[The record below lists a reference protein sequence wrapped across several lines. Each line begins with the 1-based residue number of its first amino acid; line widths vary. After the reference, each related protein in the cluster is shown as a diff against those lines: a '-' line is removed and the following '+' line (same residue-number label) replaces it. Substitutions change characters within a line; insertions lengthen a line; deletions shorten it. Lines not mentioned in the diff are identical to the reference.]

1 MLWRLKSIS
10 EDGYNVQDVASEQ
23 HIHHLPLPENRAR
36 PPRPPPDGAA
46 PEEKWSHHGLP
57 PSGTEQIDL
66 KRAIEQVDN
75 VDPEPLPKARTKND
89 P

>member
-1 MLWRLKSIS
+1 M
-10 EDGYNVQDVASEQ
+10 QDVASEQ
-23 HIHHLPLPENRAR
+23 HIHHPPSPRIVLAR
-36 PPRPPPDGAA
+36 LAPPPDGAA
-46 PEEKWSHHGLP
+46 PEEKWSHHELP
-57 PSGTEQIDL
+57 PSGTEEIDL